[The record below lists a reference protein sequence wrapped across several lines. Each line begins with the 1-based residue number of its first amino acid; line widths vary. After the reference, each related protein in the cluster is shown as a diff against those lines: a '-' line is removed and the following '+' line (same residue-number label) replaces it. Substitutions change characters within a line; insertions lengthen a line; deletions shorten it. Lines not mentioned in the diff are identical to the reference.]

1 MKLSQC
7 FSILNVTPRMAWKDV
22 KKSYHQL
29 AKRYHPDFNPRDLI
43 SENKFKELNGAF
55 KMLETHYKNPKRTRR
70 QSVFSIFRQSSQSS
84 SLHSGGALLSNK
96 VIEDSQSKP
105 SDATRSA
112 KPNTGRWSRWS
123 QSLQNRFNKFERK
136 IFLLD
141 TQKNIRVAPQTA
153 AQGGIIRLNNR
164 KETFQVKIPPGDW
177 KQMSIRVPQK
187 GETSLLGKKRGDLV
201 LNIQVIQP
209 GQPDAGHAKYFY
221 ELHVSREKIRSS
233 RVQTLDSIQ
242 GPIKFVLPRSTK
254 DGQVFVLKYQAEA
267 NSASSPNH
275 EVTVRLEE

>member
-1 MKLSQC
+1 
-7 FSILNVTPRMAWKDV
+7 MAWKDV

-29 AKRYHPDFNPRDLI
+29 AKRYHPDLNPRSI
-43 SENKFKELNGAF
+43 ICENKFKELNGAF
-55 KMLETHYKNPKRTRR
+55 KMLEAHYKDPKRTRR
-70 QSVFSIFRQSSQSS
+70 QSVFSIFRNSSQSS
-84 SLHSGGALLSNK
+84 SQQTGGALFSTE
-96 VIEDSQSKP
+96 VIEGSKP
-105 SDATRSA
+105 KLSDTTSA
-112 KPNTGRWSRWS
+112 AKQNTSFWSRWS
-123 QSLQNRFNKFERK
+123 QSLQARFNKLERK

-177 KQMSIRVPQK
+177 KRMSIRVPQK

-201 LNIQVIQP
+201 LNIQVIQREKLNADP
-209 GQPDAGHAKYFY
+209 AKYFY
-221 ELHVSREKIRSS
+221 ELHVSREKLKSS

-242 GPIKFVLPRSTK
+242 GPIKFVLPRNTK
-254 DGQVFVLKYQAEA
+254 DGQVFVLKYQTEK

-275 EVTVRLEE
+275 VVTVRLEG